1 MKKTTK
7 KIKTVKE
14 IKPIKVDFGCG
25 PNKRGED
32 WIGVDMYK
40 MKGVDIVCNLAKDK
54 YPFKD
59 NSVDQIHASHFIE
72 HLTNLNDKWERV
84 HFFNEIYRILKPG
97 GKARLIF
104 PHWCSQR
111 YYGDPTH
118 KEPFSEFGFLYLN
131 KDWRKAQT
139 SHADIEWNKNG
150 YNCDFDTAI
159 SYNIRADLIGRNQE
173 YMQMALLTQKEAA
186 QDIDAT
192 LTKK

>member
-1 MKKTTK
+1 MKKTKTK
-7 KIKTVKE
+7 EVKE
-14 IKPIKVDFGCG
+14 VKLDFGCG

-40 MKGVDIVCNLAKDK
+40 MKGVDVVFDLADPKKK
-54 YPFKD
+54 YPWKD
-59 NSVDQIHASHFIE
+59 NSVDQIHAAHFLE
-72 HLTNLNDKWERV
+72 HLTNLGERWERV
-84 HFFNEIYRILKPG
+84 HFFNEMYRILKKG
-97 GKARLIF
+97 GTARLIF

-131 KDWRKAQT
+131 KDWRTAQT
-139 SHADIEWNKNG
+139 SHADIQWNKNG

-159 SYNIRADLIGRNQE
+159 SYNLRPDLAGRNQE
-173 YMQMALLTQKEAA
+173 YMQMAILTQKEAA